1 MKLYQA
7 TSLDDIAKQFRDNAL
22 QKLDQMN
29 REIRKGDRVML
40 SREAITWNAAADILE
55 DTELVPIGECVKE

>member
-29 REIRKGDRVML
+29 REIRKGDRDML
-40 SREAITWNAAADILE
+40 SSEAITWNAVADILE